1 MSNDKYEKINYEIY
15 PLKTMNTSLG
25 LIASII
31 TIYLLIFLFNGF
43 WLTISIMILIIIL
56 LSIFLIKFFLRLR
69 TIKNS
74 YNEIVTEVNQASDNR
89 ETLANIVNEK
99 NKELDSLRYEIQV
112 ANFKL
117 KFLLE
122 LWYSENKLPN
132 RKIVETAFQIN
143 EKGIEDH
150 EESRI

>member
-1 MSNDKYEKINYEIY
+1 MSNDKYERINYEIY

-31 TIYLLIFLFNGF
+31 TIYLLIVLFNGF

-74 YNEIVTEVNQASDNR
+74 YNEIVAEVNQANDNR

-99 NKELDSLRYEIQV
+99 NKELDSLRTEIHV

-132 RKIVETAFQIN
+132 RKIVETALQIN
-143 EKGIEDH
+143 EKGVEDH

>member
-1 MSNDKYEKINYEIY
+1 M
-15 PLKTMNTSLG
+15 
-25 LIASII
+25 
-31 TIYLLIFLFNGF
+31 
-43 WLTISIMILIIIL
+43 
-56 LSIFLIKFFLRLR
+56 RLR